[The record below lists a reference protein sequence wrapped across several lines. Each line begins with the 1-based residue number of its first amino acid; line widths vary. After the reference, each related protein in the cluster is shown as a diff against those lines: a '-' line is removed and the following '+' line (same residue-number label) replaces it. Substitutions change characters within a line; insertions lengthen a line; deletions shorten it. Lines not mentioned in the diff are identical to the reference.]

1 MSDFLEKLY
10 NNFSVIPVKEN
21 KSPMFGGWNFNMTEK
36 FNFEELKK
44 YAVKYGIVCGYENL
58 EVIDVDNHFN
68 DADELF
74 KFIYNN
80 FDLDRFPII
89 KTQGG
94 GYHIYYKCNNIEGN
108 QKLAMRL
115 NAKGKKETLVE
126 TRGRGGMVV
135 CPPSTGY
142 EVIQGDIFQVPYISV
157 TERNTLISICNAL
170 DECAKKET
178 ESAVSNAPNYESNS
192 IGTKYNSDPSSVKE
206 TINLLLKH
214 GWSTKDNKHFKR
226 PGKETDG
233 ISATFGKVGENKF
246 YVFSSNA
253 DPFEMETSYS
263 MWGVL
268 TTLEYGGDFTAS
280 AKFLHQKYGT
290 VSTPKKQNQ
299 KAEKQD
305 YNQEAA
311 PAPTTASKVKWDIL
325 YKIIKDWNLEFRF
338 NVLTKIIE
346 YRKDESV
353 WMQIGLLPNDI
364 VKEMETKRGV
374 KSISL
379 TKVSEMLMSTDI
391 SNPYNPID
399 NFFNNLPKWDGN
411 DNIEK
416 ICKYI
421 IPQIGENVVFFKSM
435 LKKALIRTIRCALER
450 DYVNRMVFCF
460 YSEAQEIG
468 KTKFFKWLCPPDLY
482 DDETI
487 DPALKDSKLKLG
499 RYLMINMD
507 ELDSLQKKEV
517 SRLKAF
523 ISKGDIKERLAYGR
537 FEENFNRCAS
547 LFGSTNK
554 IDLLA
559 DETNTRWIILRVAN
573 FDWQHY
579 TKEVDPMQIWSH
591 CYELYKQDPESGEL
605 SSDEKKMRE
614 QRNGSLFVETTP
626 EYEIIEKFYDLGTEY
641 FTSTDI
647 KLQIE
652 RELAPIKINY
662 TQLTRELHR
671 KFGTPPL
678 STHPETKKVGRYYKL
693 ISKLETDPY
702 KRTTFYGTEEK
713 PETFMF

>member
-1 MSDFLEKLY
+1 MSDFLKELY

-21 KSPMFGGWNFNMTEK
+21 KSPMFAGWNFNLTEK
-36 FNFEELKK
+36 FDYNELVKH
-44 YAVKYGIVCGYENL
+44 AQKYGIVCGFEDL
-58 EVIDVDNHFN
+58 EVIDVDNHFS

-94 GYHIYYKCNNIEGN
+94 GYHIYYKCKTIDGN

-115 NAKGKKETLVE
+115 NAKSKKETLVE

-142 EVIQGDIFQVPYISV
+142 EVIQGDIFSVPYISV
-157 TERNTLISICNAL
+157 NERKTLLSICKAL
-170 DECAKKET
+170 DECAKKDT
-178 ESAVSNAPNYESNS
+178 EVTTSKSTNFESSS
-192 IGTKYNSDPSSVKE
+192 IGTKYNQDFQTVQE
-206 TINLLLKH
+206 TISLLTKH

-226 PGKETDG
+226 PGKDTDG

-268 TTLEYGGDFTAS
+268 TMLEFGGDYSAS
-280 AKFLHQKYGT
+280 AKFLHQKYGSGPIT
-290 VSTPKKQNQ
+290 TTATNKPTAKKDD
-299 KAEKQD
+299 KP
-305 YNQEAA
+305 AA
-311 PAPTTASKVKWDIL
+311 PQTTASKVKWDIL
-325 YKIIKDWNLEFRF
+325 YQIIQDWKLEFRF
-338 NVLTKIIE
+338 NVLTKINE
-346 YRKDESV
+346 YRKGDSE
-353 WMQIGLLPNDI
+353 WTQIGLLPNDI
-364 VKEMETKRGV
+364 IREMETERGV
-374 KSISL
+374 KSISM

-391 SNPYNPID
+391 ANPYNPIED
-399 NFFNNLPKWDGN
+399 FFVKLPKWDGN
-411 DNIEK
+411 DSIKK

-421 IPQIGENVVFFKSM
+421 TPEFGENVEYFESM
-435 LKKALIRTIRCALER
+435 LRKAIIRTIRCALER
-450 DYVNRMVFCF
+450 EYINRMVFCF

-468 KTKFFKWLCPPDLY
+468 KTKFFKWLCPNEVY

-487 DPALKDSKLKLG
+487 DPTNKDSMLKLG

-507 ELDSLQKKEV
+507 ELDSLQKKDI

-523 ISKGDIKERLAYGR
+523 ISKGDMNTRVAYGR
-537 FEENFNRCAS
+537 FEENFQRYAS

-554 IDLLA
+554 QDLLA

-573 FDWQHY
+573 FDWKNY
-579 TKEVDPMQIWSH
+579 TKDVDPMQIWSQ
-591 CYELYKQDPESGEL
+591 CYELYKADNEAGEL
-605 SSDEKKMRE
+605 TSNEKRMRE
-614 QRNGSLFVETTP
+614 QRNGSLFVETTQ
-626 EYEIIEKFYDLGTEY
+626 EFEIIEKYFENGSDFY
-641 FTSTDI
+641 TSTDI
-647 KLQIE
+647 KLMIE

-671 KFGTPPL
+671 KFGNPPL
-678 STHPETKKVGRYYKL
+678 SQNGEKKVGRYYRL
-693 ISKLETDPY
+693 FSRLEKHENRPFWGDE
-702 KRTTFYGTEEK
+702 RAV
-713 PETFMF
+713 ETF

>member
-1 MSDFLEKLY
+1 MNDFIKELY
-10 NNFSVIPVKEN
+10 NNFSVIPVKDN
-21 KSPMFGGWNFNMTEK
+21 KAPMFGGWNFNLTEK
-36 FNFEELKK
+36 FNYDELIKH
-44 YAVKYGIVCGYENL
+44 AEKYGIVCGYDNL
-58 EVIDVDNHFN
+58 EVIDVDNHFS

-80 FDLDRFPII
+80 FDLERFPII

-94 GYHIYYKCNNIEGN
+94 GYHIYYKCTTIEGN
-108 QKLAMRL
+108 QKLAMRM
-115 NAKGKKETLVE
+115 NAKCKKETLVE

-135 CPPSTGY
+135 CPPSPGY
-142 EVIQGDIFQVPYISV
+142 EVIQGDIFQVPYISSN
-157 TERNTLISICNAL
+157 ERKTLLSICKAL
-170 DECAKKET
+170 DECAKKDPEIKT
-178 ESAVSNAPNYESNS
+178 NHSTNFESSN
-192 IGTKYNSDPSSVKE
+192 IGSKYNSDPSSIHE
-206 TINLLLKH
+206 TIDLLIKH
-214 GWSTKDNKHFKR
+214 GWSTRDNKHFKR

-280 AKFLHQKYGT
+280 AKYLHQKYGSPVISKKEKSENNKGLET
-290 VSTPKKQNQ
+290 QKPPK
-299 KAEKQD
+299 
-305 YNQEAA
+305 
-311 PAPTTASKVKWDIL
+311 PPTTSSKIKWDIL
-325 YKIIKDWNLEFRF
+325 YQIIKDWKLEFRF

-346 YRKDESV
+346 YKKDKSE

-364 VKEMETKRGV
+364 VREMETQRGV

-379 TKVSEMLMSTDI
+379 NKIAEMLMSTDI
-391 SNPYNPID
+391 SNPYNPIED
-399 NFFNNLPKWDGN
+399 FFNNLPKWDGE
-411 DNIEK
+411 DTIEK

-421 IPQIGENVVFFKSM
+421 TPMIGENVPYFKSM
-435 LKKALIRTIRCALER
+435 LKKAIIRTIRCALEK

-468 KTKFFKWLCPPDLY
+468 KTKFFKWLCPAELY

-487 DPALKDSKLKLG
+487 DPAIKDSKLKLG

-523 ISKGDIKERLAYGR
+523 ISKGEIKERLAYGR
-537 FEENFNRCAS
+537 FEESFSRCAS

-554 IDLLA
+554 QDLLA

-573 FDWQHY
+573 FDWKNY
-579 TKEVDPMQIWSH
+579 IKDINPIQIWSQ
-591 CYELYKQDPESGEL
+591 CYELYKQDPECGEL
-605 SSDEKKMRE
+605 SSEEKRLRE
-614 QRNGSLFVETTP
+614 QRNSSLFVETTQ
-626 EYEIIEKFYDLGTEY
+626 EYEIIEKYLETGTEY
-641 FTSTDI
+641 YTSTDI
-647 KLQIE
+647 KLLIE
-652 RELAPIKINY
+652 QNLAPIKINY

-671 KFGTPPL
+671 KFGNPPL
-678 STHPETKKVGRYYKL
+678 SSHPETRKVGRYYKL
-693 ISKLETDPY
+693 VSKLETDPY
-702 KRTTFYGTEEK
+702 KKSTFWGDEK
-713 PETFMF
+713 ESNRF